1 MPKSRRSHSPTF
13 KAEVALE
20 ALRGDRSVAEL
31 SAKYAVH
38 QTLINKWKRTLSEQ
52 AASVFGRSGSVKET
66 SDVDRL
72 VDDLYKQIGRLKVKN
87 DVLATRL
94 RHQVEKGGHPFDGE
108 D

>member
-20 ALRGDRSVAEL
+20 ALRGEKSVAEL

-52 AASVFGRSGSVKET
+52 AASVFGRGSVKD
-66 SDVDRL
+66 SGDMDRL

-94 RHQVEKGGHPFDGE
+94 RYHAEKNGYQVERDE
-108 D
+108 

>member
-1 MPKSRRSHSPTF
+1 MPKSRRSHSPAF

-20 ALRGDRSVAEL
+20 ALRGEKSVAEL

-52 AASVFGRSGSVKET
+52 AASVFGRGSIKDT
-66 SDVDRL
+66 GDMDRL

-94 RHQVEKGGHPFDGE
+94 RYQVERNGYQVEGE